1 MSSGASRSPLR
12 LRICVDGVL
21 YFLFA
26 VVCEKVADV
35 EALAAR
41 LAFDDCPN
49 FNGFSSDIAVAIN
62 RYRFFDESLSMLR
75 VDRHGLKKS
84 CASKRARRSLLRRY
98 DFA

>member
-1 MSSGASRSPLR
+1 VSSGASRSPLR

-26 VVCEKVADV
+26 VVCEEIADV

-41 LAFDDCPN
+41 LALDECSN

-62 RYRFFDESLSMLR
+62 GYRFFDESFSMLR
-75 VDRHGLKKS
+75 VDRHGLKNPV
-84 CASKRARRSLLRRY
+84 RLIP
-98 DFA
+98 